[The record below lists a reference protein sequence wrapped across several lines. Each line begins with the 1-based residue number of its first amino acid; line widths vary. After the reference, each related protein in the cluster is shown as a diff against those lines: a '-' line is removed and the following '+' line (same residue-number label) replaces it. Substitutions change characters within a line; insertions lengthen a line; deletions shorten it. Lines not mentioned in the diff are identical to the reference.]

1 MQRAAPKVTIILP
14 TFNWSA
20 VLPFSIRSALDQGF
34 SDFELI
40 VVGDGCTDD
49 SAEVVAAVGDA
60 RVQWVNL
67 VTNRGHQSGPNNEGL
82 RRARGELIAYLGHDD
97 LWLPH
102 HLACLVAA
110 LDSGADMAF
119 GLARMVPP
127 DPALQRAALAERYLP
142 GMWIAPTATVHRRAL
157 TERLGGWRDYRD
169 LAVDPETELWT
180 RFHAAGAR
188 IEAVKRLTAVKFP
201 AAARR
206 GVYRERPSHEQ
217 AAWLARIRREPDLE
231 AVELARAAAEM
242 ATAAREP
249 PFRALVGQVL
259 RRGVRGI
266 GRRLGRVDAVP
277 EPGECV
283 ARRRAWKGLAAA
295 PNVTGAKG

>member
-14 TFNWSA
+14 TFNWSE
-20 VLPFSIRSALDQGF
+20 VLPFSIASALDQGF

-49 SAEVVAAVGDA
+49 SAEVVASMEDS
-60 RVQWVNL
+60 RVHWVNL
-67 VTNRGHQSGPNNEGL
+67 PTNGGHQSGPNNEGL

-102 HLACLVAA
+102 HLDCLLAA

-127 DPALQRAALAERYLP
+127 DPALQRAALAEHYRP

-169 LAVDPETELWT
+169 LAVDPETELWS

-188 IEAVKRLTAVKFP
+188 VEPVKRLTAVKFP

-217 AAWLARIRREPDLE
+217 AEWLARIRREPGFE
-231 AVELARAAAEM
+231 VVELARAASEM

-249 PFRALVGQVL
+249 PFRALIGQVL
-259 RRGVRGI
+259 RRSVRGV
-266 GRRLGRVDAVP
+266 GRRLGRRDAEP
-277 EPGECV
+277 KPGEAV
-283 ARRRAWKGLAAA
+283 ARRRSWKGLAPA
-295 PNVTGAKG
+295 PSVTGGER